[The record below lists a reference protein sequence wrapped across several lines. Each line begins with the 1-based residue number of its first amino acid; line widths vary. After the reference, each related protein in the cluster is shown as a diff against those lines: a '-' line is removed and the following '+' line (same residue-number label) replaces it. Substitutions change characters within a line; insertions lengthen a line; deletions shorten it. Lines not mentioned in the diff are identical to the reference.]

1 MNTNRI
7 KKKVDLGDILDNLE
21 GTIDNAIN
29 YLAALKDK
37 HKDCAKL
44 CLTVDYGYDSKQL
57 NLSYERDEDDKEYA
71 YRISEEKKRE
81 DNERA
86 CYLRLKA
93 KFEKDEAK

>member
-1 MNTNRI
+1 MNTDRI
-7 KKKVDLGDILDNLE
+7 KKTIDLGDILNNLE
-21 GTIDNAIN
+21 GTIDDAIN
-29 YLAALKDK
+29 HLTALKDK
-37 HKDCAKL
+37 HKNCGKL
-44 CLTVDYGYDSKQL
+44 WLTVDYDYDSKQL

-93 KFEKDEAK
+93 KFEKDETK